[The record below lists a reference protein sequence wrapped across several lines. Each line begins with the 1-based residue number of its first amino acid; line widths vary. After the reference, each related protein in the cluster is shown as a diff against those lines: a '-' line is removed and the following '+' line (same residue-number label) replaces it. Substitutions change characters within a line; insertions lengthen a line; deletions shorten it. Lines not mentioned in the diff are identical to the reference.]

1 MSSSFQAVNPNP
13 TTPVYT
19 NDEQWITAYLVIHM
33 MSDDS
38 RRYAYIFWFCIAAI
52 FLVFTLFHLTRFR
65 GGTAGAYWA
74 KWAIRRRTWRGK
86 LALKRNQYP
95 VSLPPNGQL
104 LCLALLPIVAIL
116 LCFAGPDYINPA
128 DGLFDV
134 TNPGLSTRSYDVSQF
149 TRWQPQY
156 TIYKA
161 WWTAGGR
168 AGIIAF
174 CLLPLC
180 VLFALKAPPFA
191 IFALPFTTQIH
202 FDKLSWLHRWSGRL
216 IYLITLLHVVFW
228 SVQLSRDTRDL
239 TGKHAFVYA
248 WQYEKFLYGWVAF
261 ILMTLLVVLSIHP
274 IRKHHY
280 ETFYIGH
287 VAFAPLTL
295 IFSALHHPP
304 VAMWCWIAL
313 AIWIAERVWRGT
325 WWVYTNGLFGRDTT
339 SAPAIVVASP
349 THKAVDSECQI
360 LRPSTHPPSESYPP
374 SPSPYLSD
382 RYSRLSLMEP
392 TSALRYS
399 PPPGYAHV
407 ELLSG
412 ATVRLTYI
420 SPGFLSWAPGQHF
433 LINVPSVSRLVSHPF
448 TVASICDEQ
457 APSNSGRAIVF
468 LVRSKAGW
476 TRDLWDYTIKLL
488 SQGQNH
494 PPGENPPNGT
504 VMPKNG
510 VLMRMFIDGPF
521 GSAVRARWEDNA
533 TVVIF
538 VAGSGVS
545 FGLSILE
552 YVCLCLA
559 GRDGKHLGGR
569 VGGWGRKGFAT
580 RRVRF
585 VWLIREY
592 GHIQWCASILRR
604 CMSMIP
610 SPGLDV
616 DIFVTN
622 SHPQIRRQPSRP
634 KIELDSEL
642 TPPAPHFNHRP
653 ASPASSESDGDD
665 VDLSYYAGEFG
676 DEGDVGDVSVRRLED
691 YTLDLTNF
699 DGDNETTLPGEA
711 QLNRRVRKV
720 GKDRRAHTRKFSQA
734 IQMKEKLDEFARLQ
748 RQSVHSTDGLLT
760 HGNKPTHTR
769 NVSSES
775 ATEGDLASLKPLSPG
790 DYNRRHSYLS
800 TDSHLHI
807 PSPLRPPTPTL
818 SPLSPLSPSFNE
830 IETVMSPSADTLES
844 PTRDGDTDTYGQKLH
859 LNEPEMRDLG
869 VVAEHARPG
878 KPRIDRILKDEV
890 DRSNGSVIVAC
901 CGPTSFSAMVRK
913 AISNQINPARV
924 RKGDRRGYIDLVSE
938 EFSY

>member
-1 MSSSFQAVNPNP
+1 M
-13 TTPVYT
+13 
-19 NDEQWITAYLVIHM
+19 
-33 MSDDS
+33 
-38 RRYAYIFWFCIAAI
+38 
-52 FLVFTLFHLTRFR
+52 
-65 GGTAGAYWA
+65 GAYWA

-86 LALKRNQYP
+86 IARRQNQYP

-104 LCLALLPIVAIL
+104 LCLAVLAIVTIL

-134 TNPGLSTRSYDVSQF
+134 TNLGLSVRSYDVSQF

-168 AGIIAF
+168 TGIIAF
-174 CLLPLC
+174 SFLPLC

-191 IFALPFTTQIH
+191 IFALPFTTQIY
-202 FDKLSWLHRWSGRL
+202 FDKLSWLHRWSARL
-216 IYLITLLHVVFW
+216 IYGITLLHVVFW
-228 SVQLSRDTRDL
+228 SVQLLSDTRAL
-239 TGKHAFVYA
+239 TGKEAYAYA
-248 WQYEKFLYGWVAF
+248 WQYEKFVYGWAAF
-261 ILMTLLVVLSIHP
+261 LLMTLLVVFSINP

-280 ETFYIGH
+280 ETFYFGH
-287 VAFAPLTL
+287 VTLVPLTL
-295 IFSALHHPP
+295 IFAALHHPP
-304 VAMWCWIAL
+304 VAMWCWVAL

-325 WWVYTNGLFGRDTT
+325 WWLYTNGLFGRDTT
-339 SAPAIVVASP
+339 SAPAIVIASP
-349 THKAVDSECQI
+349 THKTVDSETQM
-360 LRPSTHPPSESYPP
+360 LRPSTFASPQSYSGYPP
-374 SPSPYLSD
+374 PTPSPYLSD
-382 RYSRLSLMEP
+382 QYSHVSQLMEP
-392 TSALRYS
+392 ASALRYS

-433 LINVPSVSRLVSHPF
+433 LINVPSVSRFVSHPF
-448 TVASICDEQ
+448 TAASICDEQ
-457 APSNSGRAIVF
+457 APSNSGRAIVL

-476 TRDLWDYTIKLL
+476 TRDLWDCTLKLL
-488 SQGQNH
+488 SQGRNH
-494 PPGENPPNGT
+494 PPGETLPNGT
-504 VMPKNG
+504 VMPKSG
-510 VLMRMFIDGPF
+510 VVMRMFIDGPF
-521 GSAVRARWEDNA
+521 GSAIRARWEDNA

-552 YVCLCLA
+552 YLCLCLA

-569 VGGWGRKGFAT
+569 AGGWGQKGFAT

-622 SHPQIRRQPSRP
+622 FQPQIRRLPSRP
-634 KIELDSEL
+634 KIEYDSEL
-642 TPPAPHFNHRP
+642 NPPAPHFSHRTS
-653 ASPASSESDGDD
+653 SPAESESDAED
-665 VDLSYYAGEFG
+665 VDLSYYVGEFG
-676 DEGDVGDVSVRRLED
+676 DEGDVGDMSVRRRED

-711 QLNRRVRKV
+711 QLNRRVQKV
-720 GKDRRAHTRKFSQA
+720 GKDRRAHSRKFSNA
-734 IQMKEKLDEFARLQ
+734 IHMKEQLDEFARLQ

-760 HGNKPTHTR
+760 HEGKPTHKR
-769 NVSSES
+769 SPSSES
-775 ATEGDLASLKPLSPG
+775 TVGGDLASLKPLSSN
-790 DYNRRHSYLS
+790 DYHNRRHSYLS
-800 TDSHLHI
+800 ADSHVHVS
-807 PSPLRPPTPTL
+807 SPLRPPTPTL
-818 SPLSPLSPSFNE
+818 SPLTPTFDETETIMSLSANTVE
-830 IETVMSPSADTLES
+830 I
-844 PTRDGDTDTYGQKLH
+844 PTAEGDAVTYGQRLQ
-859 LNEPEMRDLG
+859 LNEPEMRDMA
-869 VVAEHARPG
+869 VVAEHVRPG

-890 DRSNGSVIVAC
+890 DWSNGSVVVAC
-901 CGPTSFSAMVRK
+901 CGPSSFSAMVRK
-913 AISNQINPARV
+913 AIACQINPARV
-924 RKGDRRGYIDLVSE
+924 WKGDRRGYIDLISE

>member
-1 MSSSFQAVNPNP
+1 MSSSLQAVDPNP

-19 NDEQWITAYLVIHM
+19 NDVQWITAYLVIHM
-33 MSDDS
+33 MSDSS
-38 RRYAYIFWFCIAAI
+38 RRYAYIFWFCVAAV
-52 FLVFTLFHLTRFR
+52 FLLFTILHLTRSR
-65 GGTAGAYWA
+65 GGTLGAYWA

-86 LALKRNQYP
+86 IARKRNQYP

-104 LCLALLPIVAIL
+104 LCLALLPIVVIL

-128 DGLFDV
+128 DGIFDV
-134 TNPGLSTRSYDVSQF
+134 TNSGLSSRSYDVSQF

-216 IYLITLLHVVFW
+216 IYIITLLHVVFW
-228 SVQLSRDTRDL
+228 SIQLLRDTRGL
-239 TGKHAFVYA
+239 TGKEAYVYA
-248 WQYEKFLYGWVAF
+248 WQYEKFLYGWAAF
-261 ILMTLLVVLSIHP
+261 ILMTLLVVFSIHP

-280 ETFYIGH
+280 ETFYVGH
-287 VAFAPLTL
+287 IAFVPLTL
-295 IFSALHHPP
+295 VFAALHHPP

-325 WWVYTNGLFGRDTT
+325 WWFYTNGLFGRDTT
-339 SAPAIVVASP
+339 SAPATVITSP
-349 THKAVDSECQI
+349 THKAVDSESQI
-360 LRPSTHPPSESYPP
+360 LHPSTYTSPESYSGYPP
-374 SPSPYLSD
+374 PASSPYLSD
-382 RYSRLSLMEP
+382 QYSRVSLMEP

-399 PPPGYAHV
+399 PPLGYAHV

-448 TVASICDEQ
+448 TAASICDEQ
-457 APSNSGRAIVF
+457 APSNSGRAIVL

-476 TRDLWDYTIKLL
+476 TRDLWDYTLKLL
-488 SQGQNH
+488 SQGHNH
-494 PPGENPPNGT
+494 PPGEKPPNGT

-521 GSAVRARWEDNA
+521 GSVVRARWEDNA

-569 VGGWGRKGFAT
+569 AGGWGRKGFAT

-622 SHPQIRRQPSRP
+622 FLPQIRRQPSRS

-642 TPPAPHFNHRP
+642 TLPAPHFNHRA
-653 ASPASSESDGDD
+653 ASPAESESDGED
-665 VDLSYYAGEFG
+665 VDLSYYVGEFG
-676 DEGDVGDVSVRRLED
+676 DEGDVGDMSVRRRED

-699 DGDNETTLPGEA
+699 DGDNEMTLPGEA

-720 GKDRRAHTRKFSQA
+720 GKDRRAHTRKFSHA
-734 IQMKEKLDEFARLQ
+734 IHMKEKLDEFSRLQ
-748 RQSVHSTDGLLT
+748 RQSIHSTDGLLT
-760 HGNKPTHTR
+760 HENKPTHKR

-775 ATEGDLASLKPLSPG
+775 AVEASLKPLSSD
-790 DYNRRHSYLS
+790 DYNCRHSYLS
-800 TDSHLHI
+800 ADSRIHI
-807 PSPLRPPTPTL
+807 SSPLRPQTPTL
-818 SPLSPLSPSFNE
+818 SPLSPSINE
-830 IETVMSPSADTLES
+830 TETIMSLSADTLET
-844 PTRDGDTDTYGQKLH
+844 PIGEGDVDTYGQRLH
-859 LNEPEMRDLG
+859 LNEPEMRDMA

-878 KPRIDRILKDEV
+878 KPRLDRILKDEV

-901 CGPTSFSAMVRK
+901 CGPTSFGAMVRK
-913 AISNQINPARV
+913 AIAHQINPSRV

-938 EFSY
+938 EFAY